1 MNLALIGVGLIGGS
15 FARAVRAAGRVNRIV
30 GFDTQPEA
38 LQRALELGVIDDIAL
53 SAAHAVANADLV
65 MIATPVGGT
74 RAVLR
79 EIAPHLRSAAIITDV
94 GSTKTGVIEA
104 ARAELAGAFE
114 RFVPAHPI
122 AGSERSGLEHSDSSL
137 FRGTVCIITL
147 STDTDLNAVRQVES
161 LWNDIGCTV
170 EQMSSEEHDHIFAA
184 VSHLPHLLAF
194 AFVAQI
200 ASDKDANR
208 KFAFADQAFATSPAS
223 RRRVPRCGATSA
235 FPTALRFRASCA
247 PIASCSPCCS
257 VQSTRATPNPCV
269 VSFSKQLWHAEEFRS
284 VSNKCSFTGHLR
296 CRHAGMSV

>member
-208 KFAFADQAFATSPAS
+208 KFAFAGPGFRDFTRIAASSPSMWSDICISNCSAIS
-223 RRRVPRCGATSA
+223 SELRTHRELLTVLQRAVDEGDAESLRRVFQQAAMARRG
-235 FPTALRFRASCA
+235 
-247 PIASCSPCCS
+247 I
-257 VQSTRATPNPCV
+257 
-269 VSFSKQLWHAEEFRS
+269 S
-284 VSNKCSFTGHLR
+284 VS
-296 CRHAGMSV
+296 VE

>member
-30 GFDTQPEA
+30 GFDMQPEA

-65 MIATPVGGT
+65 MIATPVGDM

-79 EIAPHLRSAAIITDV
+79 EIAPQLRSAAIITDV

-104 ARAELAGAFE
+104 ARAELAAAFE

-122 AGSERSGLEHSDSSL
+122 AGSERSGLEYSDSSL

-147 STDTDLNAVRQVES
+147 SRDTDLNAAQQVES

-170 EQMSSEEHDHIFAA
+170 EQMSSEEHDHVFAA

-200 ASDKDANR
+200 ASDKDAKR
-208 KFAFADQAFATSPAS
+208 KFAFAGPGFRDFTRIAASSPSMWSDICISNRSAIS
-223 RRRVPRCGATSA
+223 SELRTHRELLTELQRAIDEGDAESLRRVFQQAAMARRG
-235 FPTALRFRASCA
+235 
-247 PIASCSPCCS
+247 I
-257 VQSTRATPNPCV
+257 
-269 VSFSKQLWHAEEFRS
+269 S
-284 VSNKCSFTGHLR
+284 VS
-296 CRHAGMSV
+296 VE

>member
-38 LQRALELGVIDDIAL
+38 LQRALELGVIDDIAF
-53 SAAHAVANADLV
+53 SAAHAVANTDLV
-65 MIATPVGGT
+65 MIATPVGGI

-104 ARAELAGAFE
+104 ARAELAGVFE

-122 AGSERSGLEHSDSSL
+122 AGSERSGLEYSHSAL
-137 FRGTVCIITL
+137 FRGAVCIITP
-147 STDTDLNAVRQVES
+147 SADADLNALRQVES

-170 EQMSSEEHDHIFAA
+170 EQMSSEEHDRVFAA

-194 AFVAQI
+194 ALVAQI
-200 ASDKDANR
+200 ASDKDAER
-208 KFAFADQAFATSPAS
+208 KFAFAGAGFRDFTRIAASSPSMWSDICISNRSAISSELRTHRELLTELQRAIDEGDAESLRRIFQQAATA
-223 RRRVPRCGATSA
+223 RRG
-235 FPTALRFRASCA
+235 
-247 PIASCSPCCS
+247 I
-257 VQSTRATPNPCV
+257 
-269 VSFSKQLWHAEEFRS
+269 S
-284 VSNKCSFTGHLR
+284 VS
-296 CRHAGMSV
+296 VE